1 MGLELINQGKVD
13 KTYQDLSQD
22 MQKTIDRSTNEIKC
36 SIGVDVATQDA
47 CSTISNGTEMKN
59 MLLTKHFQGTG

>member
-1 MGLELINQGKVD
+1 
-13 KTYQDLSQD
+13 

-47 CSTISNGTEMKN
+47 CSTISNGKLSKTLR
-59 MLLTKHFQGTG
+59 LLRKIILKHLFCEKCSKSK

>member
-1 MGLELINQGKVD
+1 
-13 KTYQDLSQD
+13 

-47 CSTISNGTEMKN
+47 CSTISNGKLSKTLRLRKIKFPMIPW
-59 MLLTKHFQGTG
+59 QGYQKFVAKVRDLYWVFE

>member
-1 MGLELINQGKVD
+1 
-13 KTYQDLSQD
+13 

-47 CSTISNGTEMKN
+47 CSTISNGKLSKTLRLRKIKFPMIPR
-59 MLLTKHFQGTG
+59 